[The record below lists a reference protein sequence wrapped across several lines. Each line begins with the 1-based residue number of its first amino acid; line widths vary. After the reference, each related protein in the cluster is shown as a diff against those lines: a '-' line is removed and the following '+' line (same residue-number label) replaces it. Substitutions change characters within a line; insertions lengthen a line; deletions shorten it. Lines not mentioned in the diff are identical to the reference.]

1 MGIVVRTLV
10 PIVSGVLALAFTLAG
25 PALPAPTARALS
37 EPEGME
43 LKLIGQWAGPACGG
57 ELIFRADGTYEW
69 RHRGPGG
76 TNSAGGWK
84 LRWDALRP
92 ALTMRCV
99 TSDDPA
105 DMGGTLELKLRQ
117 VGEAALVFDLPGSAN
132 RHYARV
138 WK

>member
-1 MGIVVRTLV
+1 MGIAVRTLV
-10 PIVSGVLALAFTLAG
+10 TIVSGVLVFAFTLAG
-25 PALPAPTARALS
+25 PALPAPTTPPLS
-37 EPEGME
+37 ELGAME
-43 LKLIGQWAGPACGG
+43 LKLIGRWAGPACGG

-76 TNSAGGWK
+76 TNSAGVWK

-92 ALTMRCV
+92 ALTMTCM
-99 TSDDPA
+99 TSDDAA
-105 DMGGTLELKLRQ
+105 DVGRTLELKLRQ
-117 VGEAALVFDLPGSAN
+117 VGDAALVFNFPGFAN